1 MKFIGKTLLASGALA
16 LFTAAGG
23 AQAAGWYI
31 GIGAGVSGMDDLDSL
46 SGADLESALGDS
58 GFSATVSG
66 FDTDDSDTG
75 YRVFGGYRFNDY
87 FAFEAFYT
95 DLGSFDVSF
104 AGTVDDGSGP
114 VDFSGGA
121 SAEVQG
127 FGVYGVFSYP
137 LWAGFDVMG
146 KVGGIHWR
154 SDMPISVTTGSS
166 TVSDSIGDDGSDFA
180 WGGGLVYH
188 ITDRLDV
195 DLQYERFTLLEDVD
209 LVSANVI
216 WGF

>member
-1 MKFIGKTLLASGALA
+1 MKVIGKALLASGALA
-16 LFTAAGG
+16 LLTAAGG

-31 GIGAGVSGMDDLDSL
+31 GVGAGVSGTDDLDSA
-46 SGADLESALGDS
+46 SGSDFESALGDS
-58 GFSATVSG
+58 GLTATVSR

-75 YRVFGGYRFNDY
+75 YRLFGGYRFNDY

-104 AGTVDDGSGP
+104 AGTADDGSGP
-114 VDFSGGA
+114 VDFSGSA
-121 SAEVQG
+121 SLEVEG

-137 LWAGFDVMG
+137 LWAGFNVMG

-154 SDMPISVTTGSS
+154 SDMPISVTVDSS

-188 ITDRLDV
+188 VNEHLAVDV
-195 DLQYERFTLLEDVD
+195 QYERFDVFEDID
-209 LVSANVI
+209 LVSANVS